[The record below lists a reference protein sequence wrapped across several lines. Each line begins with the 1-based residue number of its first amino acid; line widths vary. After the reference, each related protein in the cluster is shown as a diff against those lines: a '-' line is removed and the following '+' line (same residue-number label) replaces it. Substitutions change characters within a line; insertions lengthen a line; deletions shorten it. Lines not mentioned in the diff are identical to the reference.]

1 MAVETDLNHSQEDID
16 MRKLVGWFNEQTPAG
31 KRHLMT
37 YLLTLLAMVSIFMYA
52 YLVIKPAERAE
63 RQRAAQIQTVRADED
78 LQSIRDTGPMGRRF
92 IVPLWHRKIAI
103 AGEPVEDCELY
114 KNFEWEMRSDGTFVV
129 YRRVRSAMPGNVFY
143 DRRAIMERQ
152 LKPYTVS

>member
-78 LQSIRDTGPMGRRF
+78 LQSIRDTGD
-92 IVPLWHRKIAI
+92 RKSTR
-103 AGEPVEDCELY
+103 L
-114 KNFEWEMRSDGTFVV
+114 NS
-129 YRRVRSAMPGNVFY
+129 SH
-143 DRRAIMERQ
+143 
-152 LKPYTVS
+152 SS